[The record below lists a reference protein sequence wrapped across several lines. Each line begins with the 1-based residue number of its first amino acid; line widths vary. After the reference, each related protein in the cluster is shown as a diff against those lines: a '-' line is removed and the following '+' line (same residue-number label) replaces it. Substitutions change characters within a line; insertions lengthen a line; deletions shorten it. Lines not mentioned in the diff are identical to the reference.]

1 MNNNCF
7 DNKIK
12 KILDCGKQCN
22 CTPVIVG
29 PTGPTGPQGPVS
41 IAVGVTTTT
50 DPGTNASVTNVGTND
65 NVILNFNIPKGE
77 TGPIGP
83 QGIPGIE
90 GPTGPTGPTGPQGP
104 ASIAVGVTTT
114 TDPGTNA
121 SVTNVGTDDNV
132 ILNFNIPKGE
142 TGPIGPQGIP
152 GIEGPTG
159 PTGPTGPQGLQG
171 LQGIQGSTGPTG
183 PTGPQGLQ
191 GLQGIQ
197 GPTGPTGP
205 TGPAGP
211 TAIET
216 YGRKYNTSTDNISL
230 ETNIAQNIPL
240 GNNGPTNNI
249 TTATQNTLT
258 ITENGVYLVEY
269 GFSGSSSTNA
279 TLTVEVNQNA
289 NAIGGTSIV
298 KTVTANNNT
307 DFNSSTINSFA
318 VGDEIGLSINSSTA
332 ATITPANGT
341 NAYLNIV
348 RIS

>member
-22 CTPVIVG
+22 CIPVIV
-29 PTGPTGPQGPVS
+29 
-41 IAVGVTTTT
+41 
-50 DPGTNASVTNVGTND
+50 
-65 NVILNFNIPKGE
+65 
-77 TGPIGP
+77 
-83 QGIPGIE
+83 
-90 GPTGPTGPTGPQGP
+90 GPTGPTGPQGP

-171 LQGIQGSTGPTG
+171 LQGIQGPTGPTG

-205 TGPAGP
+205 AGP

-216 YGRKYNTSTDNISL
+216 YGSKYNTSTDNISL

-318 VGDEIGLSINSSTA
+318 VGDEIGLSIKSSTA

-341 NAYLNIV
+341 NAYSNIV

>member
-7 DNKIK
+7 NNKIK

-22 CTPVIVG
+22 CTPIIV
-29 PTGPTGPQGPVS
+29 
-41 IAVGVTTTT
+41 
-50 DPGTNASVTNVGTND
+50 
-65 NVILNFNIPKGE
+65 
-77 TGPIGP
+77 
-83 QGIPGIE
+83 
-90 GPTGPTGPTGPQGP
+90 GPTGPTGPQGP

-132 ILNFNIPKGE
+132 ILNFNIPRGE

-152 GIEGPTG
+152 GTEG

-171 LQGIQGSTGPTG
+171 LQGIQGPTGPTG

-289 NAIGGTSIV
+289 NAISGTSIV

-307 DFNSSTINSFA
+307 DFNSSTINSFS
-318 VGDEIGLSINSSTA
+318 VGDEIGLSIKSSTT

>member
-22 CTPVIVG
+22 CTPIIV
-29 PTGPTGPQGPVS
+29 
-41 IAVGVTTTT
+41 
-50 DPGTNASVTNVGTND
+50 
-65 NVILNFNIPKGE
+65 
-77 TGPIGP
+77 
-83 QGIPGIE
+83 
-90 GPTGPTGPTGPQGP
+90 GPTGPTGPQGP

-132 ILNFNIPKGE
+132 ILNFNIPRGE
-142 TGPIGPQGIP
+142 TGPVGPQGIP
-152 GIEGPTG
+152 GTEG

-171 LQGIQGSTGPTG
+171 LQGIQGPTGPTG
-183 PTGPQGLQ
+183 PAGPQGLQ

-230 ETNIAQNIPL
+230 ETNVSQNIPL

-289 NAIGGTSIV
+289 NAISGTSIV

-318 VGDEIGLSINSSTA
+318 VGDEIGLSINSSTT

>member
-22 CTPVIVG
+22 CIPVIV
-29 PTGPTGPQGPVS
+29 
-41 IAVGVTTTT
+41 
-50 DPGTNASVTNVGTND
+50 
-65 NVILNFNIPKGE
+65 
-77 TGPIGP
+77 
-83 QGIPGIE
+83 
-90 GPTGPTGPTGPQGP
+90 GPTGPTGPQGP

-121 SVTNVGTDDNV
+121 SVTNVGTNDNV
-132 ILNFNIPKGE
+132 ILNFNIPRGE

-159 PTGPTGPQGLQG
+159 PTGPQGLQGLQG
-171 LQGIQGSTGPTG
+171 LQGIQ
-183 PTGPQGLQ
+183 
-191 GLQGIQ
+191 
-197 GPTGPTGP
+197 GPTGP

-318 VGDEIGLSINSSTA
+318 VGDEIGLSIKSSTA

>member
-22 CTPVIVG
+22 CTPVIV
-29 PTGPTGPQGPVS
+29 
-41 IAVGVTTTT
+41 
-50 DPGTNASVTNVGTND
+50 
-65 NVILNFNIPKGE
+65 
-77 TGPIGP
+77 
-83 QGIPGIE
+83 
-90 GPTGPTGPTGPQGP
+90 GPTGPTGPQGP

-132 ILNFNIPKGE
+132 ILNFNIPRGE

-152 GIEGPTG
+152 GTEGPTGPTGPQGLQGLQGIQGPTG

-171 LQGIQGSTGPTG
+171 LQGIQ
-183 PTGPQGLQ
+183 
-191 GLQGIQ
+191 
-197 GPTGPTGP
+197 GPTGP

-240 GNNGPTNNI
+240 GNNGPTNKI

-258 ITENGVYLVEY
+258 IAENGVYLVEY

-279 TLTVEVNQNA
+279 TLTVEVKQNA
-289 NAIGGTSIV
+289 NAIGSTSIV

-318 VGDEIGLSINSSTA
+318 VGDEIGLSINSSTT

>member
-12 KILDCGKQCN
+12 KNLDCGKKCN
-22 CTPVIVG
+22 CTPIIV
-29 PTGPTGPQGPVS
+29 
-41 IAVGVTTTT
+41 
-50 DPGTNASVTNVGTND
+50 
-65 NVILNFNIPKGE
+65 
-77 TGPIGP
+77 
-83 QGIPGIE
+83 
-90 GPTGPTGPTGPQGP
+90 GPTGPTGPQGP

-132 ILNFNIPKGE
+132 ILNFNIPRGE

-152 GIEGPTG
+152 GTEGPTGPTGPQGLQGLQGIQGPTGPTGPAGPQGLQGLQGIQGPTGPTGPAGPQGLQGLQGLQGIQGPTG

-171 LQGIQGSTGPTG
+171 LQGIQ
-183 PTGPQGLQ
+183 
-191 GLQGIQ
+191 
-197 GPTGPTGP
+197 GPTGP

-249 TTATQNTLT
+249 TTATLNTLT

-289 NAIGGTSIV
+289 NAISGTSIV

-307 DFNSSTINSFA
+307 DFNSSTINSFS
-318 VGDEIGLSINSSTA
+318 VGDEIGLSIKSSTT

>member
-22 CTPVIVG
+22 CTPIIV
-29 PTGPTGPQGPVS
+29 
-41 IAVGVTTTT
+41 
-50 DPGTNASVTNVGTND
+50 
-65 NVILNFNIPKGE
+65 
-77 TGPIGP
+77 
-83 QGIPGIE
+83 
-90 GPTGPTGPTGPQGP
+90 GPTGPTGPQGP

-152 GIEGPTG
+152 GTEGPTG

-171 LQGIQGSTGPTG
+171 
-183 PTGPQGLQ
+183 
-191 GLQGIQ
+191 IQ
-197 GPTGPTGP
+197 GPT
-205 TGPAGP
+205 GP

-289 NAIGGTSIV
+289 NAISGTSIV

-318 VGDEIGLSINSSTA
+318 VGDEIGLSINSSTT

>member
-22 CTPVIVG
+22 CTPVIV
-29 PTGPTGPQGPVS
+29 
-41 IAVGVTTTT
+41 
-50 DPGTNASVTNVGTND
+50 
-65 NVILNFNIPKGE
+65 
-77 TGPIGP
+77 
-83 QGIPGIE
+83 
-90 GPTGPTGPTGPQGP
+90 GPTGPTGPQGP

-152 GIEGPTG
+152 GTE
-159 PTGPTGPQGLQG
+159 
-171 LQGIQGSTGPTG
+171 GPTG

-197 GPTGPTGP
+197 GPTGPTGPQGLQGLQGIQGPTGP

-240 GNNGPTNNI
+240 GNNGPTNKI

-289 NAIGGTSIV
+289 NAISGTSIV

-318 VGDEIGLSINSSTA
+318 VGDEIGLSIKSSTA

>member
-22 CTPVIVG
+22 CTPVIV
-29 PTGPTGPQGPVS
+29 
-41 IAVGVTTTT
+41 
-50 DPGTNASVTNVGTND
+50 
-65 NVILNFNIPKGE
+65 
-77 TGPIGP
+77 
-83 QGIPGIE
+83 
-90 GPTGPTGPTGPQGP
+90 GPTGPTGPQGP

-171 LQGIQGSTGPTG
+171 LQG
-183 PTGPQGLQ
+183 
-191 GLQGIQ
+191 LQGIQ
-197 GPTGPTGP
+197 GPTGP

-240 GNNGPTNNI
+240 GNNGPTNKI

-289 NAIGGTSIV
+289 NAISGTSIV

-318 VGDEIGLSINSSTA
+318 VGDEIGLSIESSTA

>member
-12 KILDCGKQCN
+12 KNLDCGKKCN
-22 CTPVIVG
+22 CTPIIV
-29 PTGPTGPQGPVS
+29 
-41 IAVGVTTTT
+41 
-50 DPGTNASVTNVGTND
+50 
-65 NVILNFNIPKGE
+65 
-77 TGPIGP
+77 
-83 QGIPGIE
+83 
-90 GPTGPTGPTGPQGP
+90 GPTGPTGPQGP

-132 ILNFNIPKGE
+132 ILNFNIPRGE

-152 GIEGPTG
+152 GIQGPTG

-171 LQGIQGSTGPTG
+171 IQGPTG

-197 GPTGPTGP
+197 GPTGPTGPTGPAGPQGLQGIQGPTGP

-249 TTATQNTLT
+249 TTATLNTLT

-289 NAIGGTSIV
+289 NAISGTSIV

-318 VGDEIGLSINSSTA
+318 VGDEIGLSINSSTT

>member
-12 KILDCGKQCN
+12 KNLDCGKKCN
-22 CTPVIVG
+22 CTPIIV
-29 PTGPTGPQGPVS
+29 
-41 IAVGVTTTT
+41 
-50 DPGTNASVTNVGTND
+50 
-65 NVILNFNIPKGE
+65 
-77 TGPIGP
+77 
-83 QGIPGIE
+83 
-90 GPTGPTGPTGPQGP
+90 GPTGPTGPQGP

-132 ILNFNIPKGE
+132 ILNFNIPRGE

-152 GIEGPTG
+152 GTE
-159 PTGPTGPQGLQG
+159 
-171 LQGIQGSTGPTG
+171 GPTG

-197 GPTGPTGP
+197 GPTGPTGPQGLQGLQGIQGPTGPTGPAGPQGLQGIQGPTGP

-249 TTATQNTLT
+249 TTATLNTLT

-289 NAIGGTSIV
+289 NAISGTSIV

>member
-12 KILDCGKQCN
+12 KILDCGKHCN
-22 CTPVIVG
+22 CIPVIVG
-29 PTGPTGPQGPVS
+29 PTGPTGPTGPQGPAS

-90 GPTGPTGPTGPQGP
+90 GPTGPTGP
-104 ASIAVGVTTT
+104 
-114 TDPGTNA
+114 
-121 SVTNVGTDDNV
+121 
-132 ILNFNIPKGE
+132 
-142 TGPIGPQGIP
+142 
-152 GIEGPTG
+152 
-159 PTGPTGPQGLQG
+159 QGL
-171 LQGIQGSTGPTG
+171 
-183 PTGPQGLQ
+183 QGLQ

-318 VGDEIGLSINSSTA
+318 VGDEIGLSINSSTT

>member
-12 KILDCGKQCN
+12 KNLDCGKKCN
-22 CTPVIVG
+22 CTPIIV
-29 PTGPTGPQGPVS
+29 
-41 IAVGVTTTT
+41 
-50 DPGTNASVTNVGTND
+50 
-65 NVILNFNIPKGE
+65 
-77 TGPIGP
+77 
-83 QGIPGIE
+83 
-90 GPTGPTGPTGPQGP
+90 GPTGPTGPQGP

-132 ILNFNIPKGE
+132 ILNFNIPRGE

-152 GIEGPTG
+152 
-159 PTGPTGPQGLQG
+159 
-171 LQGIQGSTGPTG
+171 
-183 PTGPQGLQ
+183 
-191 GLQGIQ
+191 GIQ

-249 TTATQNTLT
+249 TTATLNTLT

-289 NAIGGTSIV
+289 NAISGTSIV

-318 VGDEIGLSINSSTA
+318 VGDEIGLSINSSTT

>member
-12 KILDCGKQCN
+12 KILDCGKHCN
-22 CTPVIVG
+22 CIPVIV
-29 PTGPTGPQGPVS
+29 
-41 IAVGVTTTT
+41 
-50 DPGTNASVTNVGTND
+50 
-65 NVILNFNIPKGE
+65 
-77 TGPIGP
+77 
-83 QGIPGIE
+83 

-132 ILNFNIPKGE
+132 ILNFNIPRGE
-142 TGPIGPQGIP
+142 TGPIGPQGIS
-152 GIEGPTG
+152 GTEG

-171 LQGIQGSTGPTG
+171 IPGTEGPTG
-183 PTGPQGLQ
+183 PTGPQ

-298 KTVTANNNT
+298 KTVTANDNT

-318 VGDEIGLSINSSTA
+318 VGDEIGLSIMSSTT

>member
-22 CTPVIVG
+22 CTPVIV
-29 PTGPTGPQGPVS
+29 
-41 IAVGVTTTT
+41 
-50 DPGTNASVTNVGTND
+50 
-65 NVILNFNIPKGE
+65 
-77 TGPIGP
+77 
-83 QGIPGIE
+83 
-90 GPTGPTGPTGPQGP
+90 GPTGPTGPQGP

-152 GIEGPTG
+152 GTEG

-171 LQGIQGSTGPTG
+171 LQGIQGPTGPTG

-205 TGPAGP
+205 TGPQGLQGLQGIQGPTGPTGPAGP

-216 YGRKYNTSTDNISL
+216 YGSKYNTSTDNISL

-240 GNNGPTNNI
+240 GNNGPTNKI

-289 NAIGGTSIV
+289 NAISGTSIV

-318 VGDEIGLSINSSTA
+318 VGDEIGLSIKSSTA

>member
-1 MNNNCF
+1 MMNNNCF

-29 PTGPTGPQGPVS
+29 PTGPTGPQGPAS

-65 NVILNFNIPKGE
+65 NVILNFNIPRGE

-83 QGIPGIE
+83 QGIPGTE
-90 GPTGPTGPTGPQGP
+90 
-104 ASIAVGVTTT
+104 
-114 TDPGTNA
+114 
-121 SVTNVGTDDNV
+121 
-132 ILNFNIPKGE
+132 
-142 TGPIGPQGIP
+142 
-152 GIEGPTG
+152 
-159 PTGPTGPQGLQG
+159 
-171 LQGIQGSTGPTG
+171 GPTG

-205 TGPAGP
+205 TGPQGLQGLQGIQGPTGPAGPAGP

-289 NAIGGTSIV
+289 NAISGTSIV

-318 VGDEIGLSINSSTA
+318 VGDEIGLSIKSSTT

>member
-22 CTPVIVG
+22 CTPVIV
-29 PTGPTGPQGPVS
+29 
-41 IAVGVTTTT
+41 
-50 DPGTNASVTNVGTND
+50 
-65 NVILNFNIPKGE
+65 
-77 TGPIGP
+77 
-83 QGIPGIE
+83 
-90 GPTGPTGPTGPQGP
+90 GPTGPTGPQGP

-152 GIEGPTG
+152 GTEG

-171 LQGIQGSTGPTG
+171 LQGIQ
-183 PTGPQGLQ
+183 
-191 GLQGIQ
+191 
-197 GPTGPTGP
+197 GP

-249 TTATQNTLT
+249 TTATQNALT

-289 NAIGGTSIV
+289 NAISGTSIV

-318 VGDEIGLSINSSTA
+318 VGDEIGLSIKSSTA

>member
-171 LQGIQGSTGPTG
+171 LQGIQG
-183 PTGPQGLQ
+183 
-191 GLQGIQ
+191 
-197 GPTGPTGP
+197 P

-216 YGRKYNTSTDNISL
+216 YGSKYNTSTDNISL

-240 GNNGPTNNI
+240 GNNGPTNKI

-289 NAIGGTSIV
+289 NAISGTSIV

-318 VGDEIGLSINSSTA
+318 VGDEIGLSIKSSTA

>member
-12 KILDCGKQCN
+12 KNLDCGKKCN
-22 CTPVIVG
+22 CTPIIV
-29 PTGPTGPQGPVS
+29 
-41 IAVGVTTTT
+41 
-50 DPGTNASVTNVGTND
+50 
-65 NVILNFNIPKGE
+65 
-77 TGPIGP
+77 
-83 QGIPGIE
+83 
-90 GPTGPTGPTGPQGP
+90 GPTGPTGPQGP

-121 SVTNVGTDDNV
+121 SVTNVGTNDNV
-132 ILNFNIPKGE
+132 ILNFNIPRGE

-152 GIEGPTG
+152 GTEGPTG
-159 PTGPTGPQGLQG
+159 PTGP
-171 LQGIQGSTGPTG
+171 
-183 PTGPQGLQ
+183 Q

-249 TTATQNTLT
+249 TTATLNTLT

-289 NAIGGTSIV
+289 NAISGTSIV

-307 DFNSSTINSFA
+307 DFNSSTINSFS
-318 VGDEIGLSINSSTA
+318 VGDEIGLSIKSSTT

>member
-22 CTPVIVG
+22 CTPIIV
-29 PTGPTGPQGPVS
+29 
-41 IAVGVTTTT
+41 
-50 DPGTNASVTNVGTND
+50 
-65 NVILNFNIPKGE
+65 
-77 TGPIGP
+77 
-83 QGIPGIE
+83 
-90 GPTGPTGPTGPQGP
+90 GPTGPTGPQGP

-132 ILNFNIPKGE
+132 ILNFNIPRGE

-152 GIEGPTG
+152 GTEGPTGPTGPQGLQGLQGIQGPTG

-171 LQGIQGSTGPTG
+171 LQGIQ
-183 PTGPQGLQ
+183 
-191 GLQGIQ
+191 
-197 GPTGPTGP
+197 GPTGP

-289 NAIGGTSIV
+289 NAISGTSIV

-318 VGDEIGLSINSSTA
+318 VGDEIGLSINSSTT

>member
-50 DPGTNASVTNVGTND
+50 DPGTNASVTNVGT
-65 NVILNFNIPKGE
+65 
-77 TGPIGP
+77 
-83 QGIPGIE
+83 
-90 GPTGPTGPTGPQGP
+90 
-104 ASIAVGVTTT
+104 
-114 TDPGTNA
+114 
-121 SVTNVGTDDNV
+121 DDNV

-152 GIEGPTG
+152 GTEGPTG

-171 LQGIQGSTGPTG
+171 LQGIQGPTGPTG

-240 GNNGPTNNI
+240 GNNGPTNKI

-289 NAIGGTSIV
+289 NAISGTSIV

-318 VGDEIGLSINSSTA
+318 VGDEIGLSIKSSTA

>member
-7 DNKIK
+7 NNKIK

-22 CTPVIVG
+22 CTPIIV
-29 PTGPTGPQGPVS
+29 
-41 IAVGVTTTT
+41 
-50 DPGTNASVTNVGTND
+50 
-65 NVILNFNIPKGE
+65 
-77 TGPIGP
+77 
-83 QGIPGIE
+83 
-90 GPTGPTGPTGPQGP
+90 GPTGPTGPQGP

-132 ILNFNIPKGE
+132 ILNFNIPRGE

-152 GIEGPTG
+152 GTE
-159 PTGPTGPQGLQG
+159 
-171 LQGIQGSTGPTG
+171 GPTG

-205 TGPAGP
+205 TGPQGLQGLQGIQGPTGPTGP

-289 NAIGGTSIV
+289 NAISGTSIV

-318 VGDEIGLSINSSTA
+318 VGDEIGLSINSSTT

>member
-22 CTPVIVG
+22 CIPVIV
-29 PTGPTGPQGPVS
+29 
-41 IAVGVTTTT
+41 
-50 DPGTNASVTNVGTND
+50 
-65 NVILNFNIPKGE
+65 
-77 TGPIGP
+77 
-83 QGIPGIE
+83 
-90 GPTGPTGPTGPQGP
+90 GPTGPTGPQGP

-171 LQGIQGSTGPTG
+171 LQGIQ
-183 PTGPQGLQ
+183 
-191 GLQGIQ
+191 
-197 GPTGPTGP
+197 GPTGP

>member
-12 KILDCGKQCN
+12 KNLDCGKKCN
-22 CTPVIVG
+22 CTPIIVG

-41 IAVGVTTTT
+41 I
-50 DPGTNASVTNVGTND
+50 D
-65 NVILNFNIPKGE
+65 
-77 TGPIGP
+77 
-83 QGIPGIE
+83 
-90 GPTGPTGPTGPQGP
+90 
-104 ASIAVGVTTT
+104 VGVTTT

-152 GIEGPTG
+152 GTE
-159 PTGPTGPQGLQG
+159 
-171 LQGIQGSTGPTG
+171 
-183 PTGPQGLQ
+183 
-191 GLQGIQ
+191 
-197 GPTGPTGP
+197 GP

-240 GNNGPTNNI
+240 GNNGPTNKI

-279 TLTVEVNQNA
+279 TLTVEVKQNA
-289 NAIGGTSIV
+289 NAIGSTSIV

-318 VGDEIGLSINSSTA
+318 VGDEIGLSIKSSTA

>member
-22 CTPVIVG
+22 CTPVIV
-29 PTGPTGPQGPVS
+29 
-41 IAVGVTTTT
+41 
-50 DPGTNASVTNVGTND
+50 
-65 NVILNFNIPKGE
+65 
-77 TGPIGP
+77 
-83 QGIPGIE
+83 
-90 GPTGPTGPTGPQGP
+90 GPTGPTGPQGP

-152 GIEGPTG
+152 GTEGPTGPTGPQGLQGLQGIQGPTG

-171 LQGIQGSTGPTG
+171 LQGIQ
-183 PTGPQGLQ
+183 
-191 GLQGIQ
+191 
-197 GPTGPTGP
+197 GPTGP

-240 GNNGPTNNI
+240 GNNGPTNKI

-289 NAIGGTSIV
+289 NAISGTSIV

-318 VGDEIGLSINSSTA
+318 VGDEIGLSIKSSTA

>member
-12 KILDCGKQCN
+12 KNLDCGKKCN
-22 CTPVIVG
+22 CTPIIVG

-41 IAVGVTTTT
+41 I
-50 DPGTNASVTNVGTND
+50 D
-65 NVILNFNIPKGE
+65 
-77 TGPIGP
+77 
-83 QGIPGIE
+83 
-90 GPTGPTGPTGPQGP
+90 
-104 ASIAVGVTTT
+104 VGVTTT

-152 GIEGPTG
+152 GTEGPTG
-159 PTGPTGPQGLQG
+159 PA
-171 LQGIQGSTGPTG
+171 
-183 PTGPQGLQ
+183 GPQGLQ

-197 GPTGPTGP
+197 GPT
-205 TGPAGP
+205 GP

-240 GNNGPTNNI
+240 GNNGPINKI

-279 TLTVEVNQNA
+279 TLTVEVKQNA
-289 NAIGGTSIV
+289 NAIGSTSIV

-318 VGDEIGLSINSSTA
+318 VGDEIGLSIKSSTA

>member
-1 MNNNCF
+1 M
-7 DNKIK
+7 KLQL
-12 KILDCGKQCN
+12 ILLDDLFYRG
-22 CTPVIVG
+22 
-29 PTGPTGPQGPVS
+29 TGPTDPQGPVS

-50 DPGTNASVTNVGTND
+50 DLGTNASVN
-65 NVILNFNIPKGE
+65 
-77 TGPIGP
+77 
-83 QGIPGIE
+83 
-90 GPTGPTGPTGPQGP
+90 
-104 ASIAVGVTTT
+104 
-114 TDPGTNA
+114 
-121 SVTNVGTDDNV
+121 NVGTDDNV
-132 ILNFNIPKGE
+132 ILNFNIPRGE
-142 TGPIGPQGIP
+142 
-152 GIEGPTG
+152 
-159 PTGPTGPQGLQG
+159 
-171 LQGIQGSTGPTG
+171 
-183 PTGPQGLQ
+183 
-191 GLQGIQ
+191 
-197 GPTGPTGP
+197 

-240 GNNGPTNNI
+240 GNNGPTNKI

-258 ITENGVYLVEY
+258 IAENGVYLVEY

-279 TLTVEVNQNA
+279 TLTVEVKQNA
-289 NAIGGTSIV
+289 NAIDSTSIV

-318 VGDEIGLSINSSTA
+318 VGDEIGLSIKSSTA

>member
-29 PTGPTGPQGPVS
+29 PTGPTGPQGPAS

-65 NVILNFNIPKGE
+65 NVILNFNIPRGE

-83 QGIPGIE
+83 QGIPG
-90 GPTGPTGPTGPQGP
+90 T
-104 ASIAVGVTTT
+104 
-114 TDPGTNA
+114 
-121 SVTNVGTDDNV
+121 
-132 ILNFNIPKGE
+132 
-142 TGPIGPQGIP
+142 
-152 GIEGPTG
+152 EGPTG

-171 LQGIQGSTGPTG
+171 IQGPTGPTG
-183 PTGPQGLQ
+183 PTGPAGPQGLQ

-197 GPTGPTGP
+197 GPTGP

-240 GNNGPTNNI
+240 GNNGPANNI

-289 NAIGGTSIV
+289 NAISGTSIV

-318 VGDEIGLSINSSTA
+318 VGDEIGLSINSSTT

>member
-12 KILDCGKQCN
+12 KNLDCGKKCN
-22 CTPVIVG
+22 CTPIIV
-29 PTGPTGPQGPVS
+29 
-41 IAVGVTTTT
+41 
-50 DPGTNASVTNVGTND
+50 
-65 NVILNFNIPKGE
+65 
-77 TGPIGP
+77 
-83 QGIPGIE
+83 
-90 GPTGPTGPTGPQGP
+90 GPTGPTGPQGP

-132 ILNFNIPKGE
+132 ILNFNIPRGE

-152 GIEGPTG
+152 GTE
-159 PTGPTGPQGLQG
+159 
-171 LQGIQGSTGPTG
+171 GPTG

-205 TGPAGP
+205 AGPQGLQGIQGPTGP

-240 GNNGPTNNI
+240 GNNGPTNKI
-249 TTATQNTLT
+249 TTATQNT
-258 ITENGVYLVEY
+258 
-269 GFSGSSSTNA
+269 
-279 TLTVEVNQNA
+279 
-289 NAIGGTSIV
+289 NAIGSTSIV

-318 VGDEIGLSINSSTA
+318 VGDEIGLSIKSSTA

>member
-12 KILDCGKQCN
+12 KNLDCGKKCN
-22 CTPVIVG
+22 CTPIIVG
-29 PTGPTGPQGPVS
+29 PTGPTGPQGPAS
-41 IAVGVTTTT
+41 ITVGVTTTT
-50 DPGTNASVTNVGTND
+50 DPGTNAS
-65 NVILNFNIPKGE
+65 F
-77 TGPIGP
+77 
-83 QGIPGIE
+83 
-90 GPTGPTGPTGPQGP
+90 
-104 ASIAVGVTTT
+104 
-114 TDPGTNA
+114 
-121 SVTNVGTDDNV
+121 TNVGTDDNV
-132 ILNFNIPKGE
+132 ILNFNIPRGE
-142 TGPIGPQGIP
+142 TGPIGRQGIP
-152 GIEGPTG
+152 GTEGPTG
-159 PTGPTGPQGLQG
+159 PTGPQDLQG
-171 LQGIQGSTGPTG
+171 LQGIQGPIGPTG

-230 ETNIAQNIPL
+230 ETNVAQNIPL

-289 NAIGGTSIV
+289 NAISGTSIV

-318 VGDEIGLSINSSTA
+318 VGDEIGLSINSSTT

>member
-1 MNNNCF
+1 M
-7 DNKIK
+7 KLQL
-12 KILDCGKQCN
+12 IL
-22 CTPVIVG
+22 
-29 PTGPTGPQGPVS
+29 
-41 IAVGVTTTT
+41 
-50 DPGTNASVTNVGTND
+50 
-65 NVILNFNIPKGE
+65 L
-77 TGPIGP
+77 
-83 QGIPGIE
+83 
-90 GPTGPTGPTGPQGP
+90 
-104 ASIAVGVTTT
+104 
-114 TDPGTNA
+114 
-121 SVTNVGTDDNV
+121 DD
-132 ILNFNIPKGE
+132 LFYRG
-142 TGPIGPQGIP
+142 
-152 GIEGPTG
+152 
-159 PTGPTGPQGLQG
+159 
-171 LQGIQGSTGPTG
+171 
-183 PTGPQGLQ
+183 
-191 GLQGIQ
+191 
-197 GPTGPTGP
+197 

-230 ETNIAQNIPL
+230 ETDIAQNIPL

-279 TLTVEVNQNA
+279 TLTVEVNQNS
-289 NAIGGTSIV
+289 NAISGTSIV

-318 VGDEIGLSINSSTA
+318 VGDEIGLSIKSSTT

>member
-12 KILDCGKQCN
+12 KNLDCGKKCN
-22 CTPVIVG
+22 CTPIIV
-29 PTGPTGPQGPVS
+29 
-41 IAVGVTTTT
+41 
-50 DPGTNASVTNVGTND
+50 
-65 NVILNFNIPKGE
+65 
-77 TGPIGP
+77 
-83 QGIPGIE
+83 
-90 GPTGPTGPTGPQGP
+90 GPTGPTGPQGP
-104 ASIAVGVTTT
+104 ASITVGVTTT

-132 ILNFNIPKGE
+132 ILNFNIPRGE

-152 GIEGPTG
+152 GTEG

-171 LQGIQGSTGPTG
+171 LQGIQGPTGPTG

-230 ETNIAQNIPL
+230 ETNVAQNIPL

-258 ITENGVYLVEY
+258 ITDNGVYLVEY

-289 NAIGGTSIV
+289 NAISGTSIV

-318 VGDEIGLSINSSTA
+318 VGDEIGLSINSSTT

>member
-22 CTPVIVG
+22 CTPVIV
-29 PTGPTGPQGPVS
+29 
-41 IAVGVTTTT
+41 
-50 DPGTNASVTNVGTND
+50 
-65 NVILNFNIPKGE
+65 
-77 TGPIGP
+77 
-83 QGIPGIE
+83 
-90 GPTGPTGPTGPQGP
+90 GPTGPTGPQGP

-152 GIEGPTG
+152 GTE
-159 PTGPTGPQGLQG
+159 
-171 LQGIQGSTGPTG
+171 GPTG

-197 GPTGPTGP
+197 GPTGPTGPTGPQGLQGLQGIQGP

-240 GNNGPTNNI
+240 GNNGPTNKI

-289 NAIGGTSIV
+289 NAISGTSIV

-318 VGDEIGLSINSSTA
+318 VGDEIGLSIKSSTA

>member
-12 KILDCGKQCN
+12 KNLDCGKKCN
-22 CTPVIVG
+22 CTPIIV
-29 PTGPTGPQGPVS
+29 
-41 IAVGVTTTT
+41 
-50 DPGTNASVTNVGTND
+50 
-65 NVILNFNIPKGE
+65 
-77 TGPIGP
+77 
-83 QGIPGIE
+83 
-90 GPTGPTGPTGPQGP
+90 GPTGPTGPQGP

-132 ILNFNIPKGE
+132 ILNFNIPRGE

-152 GIEGPTG
+152 GTEG

-171 LQGIQGSTGPTG
+171 IQGPTGPTG
-183 PTGPQGLQ
+183 PAGPQGLQ

-197 GPTGPTGP
+197 GPTGP

-249 TTATQNTLT
+249 TTATLNTLT

-289 NAIGGTSIV
+289 NAISGTSIV

-307 DFNSSTINSFA
+307 DFNSSTINSFS
-318 VGDEIGLSINSSTA
+318 VGDEIGLSIKSSTT

>member
-22 CTPVIVG
+22 CTPVIV
-29 PTGPTGPQGPVS
+29 
-41 IAVGVTTTT
+41 
-50 DPGTNASVTNVGTND
+50 
-65 NVILNFNIPKGE
+65 
-77 TGPIGP
+77 
-83 QGIPGIE
+83 
-90 GPTGPTGPTGPQGP
+90 GPTGPTGPQGP

-152 GIEGPTG
+152 GTEGPTGPTGPQGLQGLQGIQGPTG

-171 LQGIQGSTGPTG
+171 LQGIQGPTGPTG

-197 GPTGPTGP
+197 GPTGP

-240 GNNGPTNNI
+240 GNNGPTNKI

-289 NAIGGTSIV
+289 NAISGTSIV

-318 VGDEIGLSINSSTA
+318 VGDEIGLSIKSSTA

>member
-29 PTGPTGPQGPVS
+29 PTGPTGPQGP
-41 IAVGVTTTT
+41 
-50 DPGTNASVTNVGTND
+50 
-65 NVILNFNIPKGE
+65 
-77 TGPIGP
+77 
-83 QGIPGIE
+83 
-90 GPTGPTGPTGPQGP
+90 

-121 SVTNVGTDDNV
+121 SVTNAGTDDNV
-132 ILNFNIPKGE
+132 ILNFNIPRGE

-152 GIEGPTG
+152 GTEGPTG
-159 PTGPTGPQGLQG
+159 PAGPQGLQG
-171 LQGIQGSTGPTG
+171 IQ
-183 PTGPQGLQ
+183 
-191 GLQGIQ
+191 
-197 GPTGPTGP
+197 GP

-289 NAIGGTSIV
+289 NAISGTSIV

-318 VGDEIGLSINSSTA
+318 VGDEIGLSINSSTT